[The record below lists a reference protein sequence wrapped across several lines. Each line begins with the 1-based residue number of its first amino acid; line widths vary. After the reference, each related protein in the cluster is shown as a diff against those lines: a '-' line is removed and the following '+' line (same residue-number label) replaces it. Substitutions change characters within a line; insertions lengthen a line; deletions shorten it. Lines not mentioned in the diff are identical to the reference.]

1 MARRRPA
8 GWLRLATLA
17 ALAAPLAVF
26 VGAFGTLFGWWPIE
40 IGYDLLTWRI
50 GWVLAWVGMA
60 AALAA
65 VVLALRDAR
74 RLGWMAAVALLAAG
88 PTLGLF
94 LHHQSRIAAASAVDV
109 STDVSDPPGLSR
121 RQLDQRAAEG
131 AMPVNAPAAVEA
143 CPGLSAAPTQ
153 VAVETADQALRD
165 AGFTVAA
172 TGVFRAEGTKD
183 GFWFGRGHDVVVRI
197 RPGRTDVRVIA
208 HDPRP
213 DGGEACRLAKAV
225 VQGLSAG
232 Q

>member
-1 MARRRPA
+1 MAGRRPA
-8 GWLRLATLA
+8 GWIRLATLV
-17 ALAAPLAVF
+17 ALAAPVTVF
-26 VGAFGTLFGWWPIE
+26 VGAFGTLFGWWDIAV
-40 IGYDLLTWRI
+40 GYDLLTLTV
-50 GWVLAWVGMA
+50 GWALAWVGGA
-60 AALAA
+60 AALVA
-65 VVLALRDAR
+65 VVLALQDVR
-74 RLGWMAAVALLAAG
+74 RLGWMAVVALLAAG

-94 LHHQSRIAAASAVDV
+94 LHHKARIAAPSAADV

-121 RQLDQRAAEG
+121 RQLDQRAQEG
-131 AMPVNAPAAVEA
+131 AMPVGAPAPAGS
-143 CPGLSAAPTQ
+143 CPGLEAAPTQ

-165 AGFTVAA
+165 AGFTVGA
-172 TGVFRAEGTKD
+172 TGVFRAEGTRD

-232 Q
+232 T